1 MNSEDKGRRQGWLKR
16 AVTRLNRSSRLESV
30 VHAWRI
36 ARQARAV
43 GNRLGLAPAA
53 LRQVFVGALLHDVGK
68 FFVPSRILNKPGRL
82 SDTEWGVVRRHPLR
96 GARLVRLLPGFPA
109 GVVRVVLHHHERW
122 DGGGYPHGLRGD
134 QIPLPAQIVAVCDV
148 YDALRSER
156 PYKPAWDHARACAEL
171 SAQAD
176 RQFSRQVVDA
186 FLAGLS
192 AA

>member
-1 MNSEDKGRRQGWLKR
+1 ML
-16 AVTRLNRSSRLESV
+16 LNRSSRLESV

-43 GNRLGLAPAA
+43 GDRLGLEPAV
-53 LRQVFVGALLHDVGK
+53 LRQIFMGALLHDVGK
-68 FFVPSRILNKPGRL
+68 VFVPNRILNKPGRL
-82 SDTEWGVVRRHPLR
+82 TDTEWGVVQRHPLR
-96 GARLVRLLPGFPA
+96 GARLIRMLPGFPA
-109 GVVRVVLHHHERW
+109 AVVRVVLHHHERW

-156 PYKPAWDHARACAEL
+156 SYKPAWDHSRACAEL

-186 FLAGLS
+186 FLAGLT